1 MKPADIRRAWLRLK
15 AEQRGT
21 GMLIFLVRHGQTD
34 WNLEGRF
41 QGQVDIP
48 LNENGVLQAREA
60 GKALK
65 RFCLGWVVSS
75 PLARARVTGELIA
88 QICDATFTGTDQ
100 RLIERHLGSY
110 EGLFISTRPDY
121 FVKRDVNDGSM
132 EPLEQ
137 VAARMCAAVYALAN
151 GQDPVAVVSHGAALN
166 ALLMK
171 VSGGTV
177 GTGITRLVNG
187 SISILERNEPDTP
200 LRLLAY
206 NLTPEELTAWQPE

>member
-1 MKPADIRRAWLRLK
+1 
-15 AEQRGT
+15 
-21 GMLIFLVRHGQTD
+21 MLIFLVRHGQTD

-65 RFCLGWVVSS
+65 GFGLARVVSS
-75 PLARARVTGELIA
+75 PLRRARVTGELIA
-88 QICDATFTGTDQ
+88 QICGAEFSGTDE

-121 FVKRDVNDGSM
+121 FVKRDVNDGTM

-137 VAARMCAAVYALAN
+137 VGERMCAAVCALS
-151 GQDPVAVVSHGAALN
+151 GEPGPVAVVSHGAALN
-166 ALLMK
+166 ALLME
-171 VSGGTV
+171 VSGGAV

-187 SISILERNEPDTP
+187 SISILERSEPDAS

-206 NLTPEELTAWQPE
+206 NLMPGELAVWQPE